1 MTHGSPAFVELE
13 PFPPE
18 SLLVRCAK
26 GSSHL
31 EGRMMVSNP
40 KNWKWTSGGGSGGFE
55 VRRKDWTK
63 LREKMR
69 RYTSF
74 QWECKTIYVVCFG
87 SLSQV
92 RFLTFHVGKSTPLC
106 THHGQCLLFRK
117 ETSPKRS

>member
-1 MTHGSPAFVELE
+1 MTHRSPAFVELE

-55 VRRKDWTK
+55 VRRRDWTK

-74 QWECKTIYVVCFG
+74 QWECKTIYVVCFRFT
-87 SLSQV
+87 LS
-92 RFLTFHVGKSTPLC
+92 STVPNIPC
-106 THHGQCLLFRK
+106 RK
-117 ETSPKRS
+117 IYPIMHAPWPVFTLS